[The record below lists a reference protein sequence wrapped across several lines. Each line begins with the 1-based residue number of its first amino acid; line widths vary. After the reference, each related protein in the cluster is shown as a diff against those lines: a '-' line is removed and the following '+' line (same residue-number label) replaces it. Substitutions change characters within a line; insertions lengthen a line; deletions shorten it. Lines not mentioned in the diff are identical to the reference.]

1 MKAGLP
7 FTGVSTHSRPKA
19 AAKPPTTITTKMWFQ
34 HTAARRRL
42 PDFNRQFDPITKFQH
57 TAARRRLRT
66 PRPPKRFA
74 DSVSTHSRPKAAAWV
89 MRAVTNIRVRF
100 NTQPPEG
107 GCIYS
112 VIGVAVEY
120 SFNTQPP
127 EGGCSTGGINAIPKS
142 SFNTQPPEGGCRS
155 SIPTAFAAL
164 LFQHTAARRRL
175 RPNVIGISENLAVST
190 HSRPKAAAS
199 HSTKK

>member
-74 DSVSTHSRPKAAAWV
+74 DSVSTHSRPKAAADHPS
-89 MRAVTNIRVRF
+89 RRHLRH
-100 NTQPPEG
+100 
-107 GCIYS
+107 C
-112 VIGVAVEY
+112 
-120 SFNTQPP
+120 
-127 EGGCSTGGINAIPKS
+127 C
-142 SFNTQPPEGGCRS
+142 FNTQPPEGGCRS